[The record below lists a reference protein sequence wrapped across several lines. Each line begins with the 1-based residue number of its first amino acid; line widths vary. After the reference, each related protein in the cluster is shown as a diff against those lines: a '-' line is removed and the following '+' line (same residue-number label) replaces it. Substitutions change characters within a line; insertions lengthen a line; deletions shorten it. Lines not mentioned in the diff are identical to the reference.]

1 MKRNAHTDGHHWM
14 KLGGLAWWGGASLA
28 LALAFPAFAARTV
41 SSDYMLSGDEDWRGD
56 GVVTVEEGVNVDLN
70 GHVLYLAGLAGKGS
84 FTASEN
90 ASFTDLTVSGSAT
103 LTVNGTEVES
113 AGSGKYPASQ
123 AFDNNLATIIYYRS
137 FSTQFEINYDFGSS
151 TYVNCYKLY
160 VGARSDYPTAWTFQ
174 GLDSDSNWI
183 DLDSRTG
190 QTFSSSEWNS
200 YTFFPTS
207 GASYSKFRLKVTA
220 VKGNN
225 SNLSLTEMQIGIL
238 KNQIRI
244 DSSQSAGFAAASNT
258 VDSAIDCVLTG
269 GRLPADIDLRGL
281 NRKIT
286 LDGDLDLN
294 GYALKVVALDGSGAV
309 SSTSDV
315 PAGTDGKTSLTGSG
329 TYSACKAGSGADVS
343 DSFAASN
350 PLSNAF
356 DNKLS
361 TSAMISGSNG
371 YVLALDYNFHTAT
384 LVNRYAITVASDSTS
399 KKRAPRKWKIYGSN
413 DASDASSWSELDSKS
428 VAVNKDGEVP
438 YTSITNSFEN
448 TTAYQYYRF
457 YFDEAGNAISGK
469 HGDRKQLC
477 EIQYFYKGDG
487 NCILVENEGLAESD
501 LSNITTSGSVEIL
514 NTGDFEL
521 SETTD
526 WSNLGPL
533 ALTGTIDLAG
543 HDLTVSKLTGS
554 GTVTDSSTSAT
565 GTLHVVVASGKTV
578 ANTTVS
584 LTGNLKLSKEG
595 AGTLTATKA
604 AQTYAG
610 GTEVVAGTLGCGNTG
625 ANSPF
630 GTGVVTVDAG
640 GVLEMNGKGG
650 HNITPIVLNGGTLQN
665 STSVTS
671 AGSNE
676 LGLLTLTADSTFNCA
691 NHTWFGATGDSG
703 LSPCIDLGG
712 YTLTVDLNSSKTLRL
727 RNVAITNG
735 GTLDVINGGRILV
748 IGDGVTAPTV
758 TLKAQCAVLID
769 SGASMSVKDYESLYA
784 SDYDA
789 ATYTGPLSVYG
800 TFIPTTRYFLGCTLM
815 DGATLDLSALS
826 DTLSIS
832 SLATTAGQT
841 ELSFADDATIYVN
854 VGSRSLTSSSCLLS
868 WTEETKPSNLS
879 SLKFVRPDDTRI
891 YRISV
896 QSGGL
901 YYAGAGLMIIFR

>member
-1 MKRNAHTDGHHWM
+1 VV
-14 KLGGLAWWGGASLA
+14 GGASLA

-41 SSDYMLSGDEDWRGD
+41 SSDYTLSGDEDWRGD
-56 GVVTVEEGVNVDLN
+56 GVVTVEKGVNVDLN
-70 GHVLYLAGLAGKGS
+70 GNTLWLAGLAGEGAFS
-84 FTASEN
+84 TSVAD
-90 ASFTDLTVSGSAT
+90 ASFTDLTDSSKADANTTTTTNGIAVVNDGSQYDGAKLFKG
-103 LTVNGTEVES
+103 LTYSTGNRILVGTQYLPYAV
-113 AGSGKYPASQ
+113 
-123 AFDNNLATIIYYRS
+123 T
-137 FSTQFEINYDFGSS
+137 YDFGEAAA
-151 TYVNCYKLY
+151 VNSYKIRM
-160 VGARSDYPTAWTFQ
+160 GTNTADRGPAAWTLE
-174 GLDSDSNWI
+174 GSVDGSSWTSLDAQSGQSGWSANEYRPFVFASATAYRYYRI
-183 DLDSRTG
+183 TFTG
-190 QTFSSSEWNS
+190 
-200 YTFFPTS
+200 
-207 GASYSKFRLKVTA
+207 V
-220 VKGNN
+220 VKGNY
-225 SNLSLTEMQIGIL
+225 LGLLQLQYGHIG
-238 KNQIRI
+238 NQIRI

-269 GRLPADIDLRGL
+269 GTLPADIDLRGL

-286 LDGDLDLN
+286 LDGNLDLA
-294 GYALKVVALDGSGAV
+294 GRRVF
-309 SSTSDV
+309 V
-315 PAGTDGKTSLTGSG
+315 PAIDGKGTLSSSKTAFADLTGSG
-329 TYSACKAGSGADVS
+329 EASASRAVANAKY
-343 DSFAASN
+343 
-350 PLSNAF
+350 PPSNAF
-356 DNKLS
+356 DNNLNTFGYWTGFS
-361 TSAMISGSNG
+361 PSANTVAINYDFGNETNVNRYTMYYAIYNSRHPKSWVFSGSNDNSAWT
-371 YVLALDYNFHTAT
+371 VLDEQINKVMHNDETRTIDFVNETAY
-384 LVNRYAITVASDSTS
+384 RYYRLHITDCDGSKLNVYELEYGVGGDNNGIVVAADGIADSDTSSITV
-399 KKRAPRKWKIYGSN
+399 
-413 DASDASSWSELDSKS
+413 SSGNGVAIGDFTLADNLD
-428 VAVNKDGEVP
+428 
-438 YTSITNSFEN
+438 
-448 TTAYQYYRF
+448 TTAYGAY
-457 YFDEAGNAISGK
+457 S
-469 HGDRKQLC
+469 
-477 EIQYFYKGDG
+477 
-487 NCILVENEGLAESD
+487 IL
-501 LSNITTSGSVEIL
+501 
-514 NTGDFEL
+514 
-521 SETTD
+521 
-526 WSNLGPL
+526 
-533 ALTGTIDLAG
+533 GTIDLAG
-543 HDLTVSKLTGS
+543 HDLTVSKLAGP

-565 GTLHVVVASGKTV
+565 GTLHVVVASGAV
-578 ANTTVS
+578 ANATVS

-630 GTGVVTVDAG
+630 GTGAVTVDAG

-665 STSVTS
+665 STSVTKADS
-671 AGSNE
+671 DE

-691 NHTWFGATGDSG
+691 DHTWFGDTGDSG

-748 IGDGVTAPTV
+748 IGYGVTAPTV

-891 YRISV
+891 YCISV